1 MRDTL
6 FRQEAVDFVYSPM
19 LAAIDCAAALHYA
32 LLRVVL
38 YRPLMQAQNEQIA
51 HAAKQQSSFLETVR
65 GIQSVKLFNRQAL
78 RAAAHQNLLVD
89 NFNAGIRVQRLTILY
104 HALNGALFGVENIAV
119 VSLGA
124 LAVLDGG
131 FSVGMLAG
139 SRAPCRTVD
148 LDDGRSRDRGRTGR
162 RGFALNF
169 NSSSTDEAFTS
180 IP

>member
-6 FRQEAVDFVYSPM
+6 FRQEAVDFNRTTLIGDA
-19 LAAIDCAAALHYA
+19 LAARRLSFRLLTGFLDLHRRNRRRLP
-32 LLRVVL
+32 LLR
-38 YRPLMQAQNEQIA
+38 
-51 HAAKQQSSFLETVR
+51 
-65 GIQSVKLFNRQAL
+65 SVHPQG
-78 RAAAHQNLLVD
+78 
-89 NFNAGIRVQRLTILY
+89 AGERLSR
-104 HALNGALFGVENIAV
+104 ALFGVENIAV

-148 LDDGRSRDRGRTGR
+148 LDDGRSRDRGRTRR

-169 NSSSTDEAFTS
+169 NSSSIDEAFTS